1 MAKNKLL
8 VDYQFDFILVA
19 INASIK
25 PHKLAWAINKHLNI
39 NLVRDKNISLE
50 FNEGRFLSIINF
62 LDETEHQKLR
72 LLYNRSDN
80 TDDQFSAY
88 LLAELKNFDFFLVL
102 ENESNTFD
110 ENAFISSTKQIPFV
124 QFATKVDLQ
133 TLKSRDNLIF

>member
-8 VDYQFDFILVA
+8 VDYHFDFILVA

-25 PHKLAWAINKHLNI
+25 PHKLAWAINNHLKVD
-39 NLVRDKNISLE
+39 LTRDKNISLE
-50 FNEGRFLSIINF
+50 FNEGRYLSIINF

-72 LLYNRSDN
+72 LLYNRSDI
-80 TDDQFSAY
+80 TDDRFSAY
-88 LLAELKNFDFFLVL
+88 LLPELKNFDYFLVL